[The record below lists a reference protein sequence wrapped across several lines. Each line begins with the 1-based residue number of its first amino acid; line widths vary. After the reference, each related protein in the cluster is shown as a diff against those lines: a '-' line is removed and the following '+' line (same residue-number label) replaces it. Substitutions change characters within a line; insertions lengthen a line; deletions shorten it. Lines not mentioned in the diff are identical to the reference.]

1 MYNLVIQLHPKPGN
15 DIFPC
20 MRASPLTMMISD
32 SSFDPPSLFSPSPD
46 GHPGDLLLPPPPE
59 SVSVLKPCSFSLLP
73 GDRSDPWRGQTL
85 PGDST
90 ATEAV
95 HGSSITFRP
104 AGQPSSHLASQPA
117 SQPTCPPRSRNTL
130 CLIPAL
136 PASSTA
142 HSLRFLLPSLLIS
155 CLFRAHLSQGGVGTG
170 EDLTPRCNRGD
181 TKYTFASRR
190 ES

>member
-1 MYNLVIQLHPKPGN
+1 MKKKTIICKYPQQQHDLHDLVIQLHPKPGN
-15 DIFPC
+15 YIFPC

-104 AGQPSSHLASQPA
+104 AGRPSSHLASQPA
-117 SQPTCPPRSRNTL
+117 SPPAHRAHAIHSASSPPSLHPLPLTPYVSSFL
-130 CLIPAL
+130 LFSF
-136 PASSTA
+136 PASFA
-142 HSLRFLLPSLLIS
+142 LIY
-155 CLFRAHLSQGGVGTG
+155 HKGGLG
-170 EDLTPRCNRGD
+170 RGR
-181 TKYTFASRR
+181 T
-190 ES
+190 